1 MFEPAGVA
9 ARDSI
14 DSIRLQ
20 LLRIKKY
27 TAEKIFTQYA
37 EELIRKDYKAIAKD
51 CGLSMEAVTQSLL
64 EIQGCQPYPC
74 SSYAGENNAI
84 LLPDFEIQT
93 LGDEIEIIPKQ
104 LGHFQI
110 QDELQAV
117 KNDKELR
124 AYFDEAYYFIDHLS
138 KRNKTLLIM
147 VNALIHIQRN
157 HFLYMDELQ
166 PCTLLDIANKTG
178 FHESTVSRTLSNKYY
193 LFQNEIYA
201 VKDLFVSATRDG
213 SSKDSILKAIQKFV
227 EQEDKENPYRSGS
240 GGAAGRNRFVCVQ
253 KGDCKISFHSAHPRI
268 KRAENKVKPITRLQ
282 GDYFIILSAQAVV
295 KQ

>member
-1 MFEPAGVA
+1 MKEDLYLQLHTTKQDADEDICNFLIESLDEHGFLNSSAAEYAEILGKAPICIQKNIQILQMFEPAGVA

-20 LLRIKKY
+20 LLRNKKY

-193 LFQNEIYA
+193 LFYI
-201 VKDLFVSATRDG
+201 K
-213 SSKDSILKAIQKFV
+213 KF
-227 EQEDKENPYRSGS
+227 KM
-240 GGAAGRNRFVCVQ
+240 
-253 KGDCKISFHSAHPRI
+253 KI
-268 KRAENKVKPITRLQ
+268 
-282 GDYFIILSAQAVV
+282 
-295 KQ
+295 